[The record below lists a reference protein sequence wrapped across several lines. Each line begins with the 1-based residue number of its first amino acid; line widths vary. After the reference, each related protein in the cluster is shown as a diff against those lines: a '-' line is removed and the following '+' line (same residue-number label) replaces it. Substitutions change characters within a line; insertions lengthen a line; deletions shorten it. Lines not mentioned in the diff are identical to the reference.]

1 MTRLK
6 LWRRVMLEL
15 NTIFIQAVLFLS
27 LFGAMFV
34 VSYFITKKD
43 AEKFEHE
50 HTLDERKKAVKKRE
64 LVDTFLNSSI
74 VKIIGKDASLQE
86 LSNKL
91 NRGAINKEEYNI
103 LKESLT
109 VS

>member
-1 MTRLK
+1 MQSQNIIL
-6 LWRRVMLEL
+6 
-15 NTIFIQAVLFLS
+15 IQAILFLS
-27 LFGAMFV
+27 LFGVMFLI
-34 VSYFITKKD
+34 SYFITKKG
-43 AEKFEHE
+43 AKKFENE
-50 HTLDERKKAVKKRE
+50 HSLQERQEAVKKRE

-103 LKESLT
+103 LRETLK

>member
-1 MTRLK
+1 MQDQNIIL
-6 LWRRVMLEL
+6 
-15 NTIFIQAVLFLS
+15 IQAILFLS
-27 LFGAMFV
+27 LFGLMFLI
-34 VSYFITKKD
+34 SYFITKKG
-43 AEKFEHE
+43 AKKFEDE
-50 HTLDERKKAVKKRE
+50 HSLEERKEAVKKRE

-91 NRGAINKEEYNI
+91 DKGAINKEEYNI
-103 LKESLT
+103 LKDTLK